1 MTTPRQA
8 TTEVPST
15 ERSAMDELKEV
26 RKTLQDAGITLLQ
39 AATAAIN
46 AAAKDTLSATKAV
59 IGAAEDTL
67 AAAEVKVKKLREQL
81 RNMK

>member
-1 MTTPRQA
+1 M
-8 TTEVPST
+8 
-15 ERSAMDELKEV
+15 
-26 RKTLQDAGITLLQ
+26 LQ

-46 AAAKDTLSATKAV
+46 AAAKDTLTATKAV

-81 RNMK
+81 RKPE

>member
-1 MTTPRQA
+1 MTTSEQT
-8 TTEVPST
+8 TTEAPPT
-15 ERSAMDELKEV
+15 ERGALDELKDV
-26 RKTLQDAGITLLQ
+26 RKSLQDAGITLLQ

-46 AAAKDTLSATKAV
+46 AAAKDTLTATKAV

-81 RNMK
+81 RSLK